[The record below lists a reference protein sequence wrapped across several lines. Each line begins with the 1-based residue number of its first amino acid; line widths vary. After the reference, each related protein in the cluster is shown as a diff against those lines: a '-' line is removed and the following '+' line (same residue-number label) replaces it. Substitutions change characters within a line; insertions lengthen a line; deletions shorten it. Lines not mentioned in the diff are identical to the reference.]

1 MARLQTVPIP
11 YNGDGVNTY
20 NRPDKIQASE
30 MRSTSRNIRLD
41 AEMFRPRKGY
51 TAFADEQ
58 SGNVLVDHIAYYK
71 RKLAANDRLMMFTNN
86 VAYSIDPTSAST
98 WTAITSGA
106 SNLTDTTNVETVN
119 FGDWLFV
126 FNGVDTPL
134 RIEGTTIND
143 DFTKPDSLSSA
154 TFLPAFGEAYNGSLF
169 VAGVPTA
176 PNNVYISKASTAANP
191 EYVYNFS
198 GAATSYGDADVLS
211 FPSRVTAIRKLS
223 TALVVF
229 TVDGAWYIP
238 GLKEFGSS
246 IVFEVQPIAGA
257 EGAVS
262 QKSTV
267 VVEND
272 IYYLTPQKEIRSIRR
287 GFSEDIFL
295 NTTPLSIRIQKFL
308 DEEMDQDQLSKAFGI
323 YNSIE
328 KEYHLY
334 FTQTDSAVNTLRI
347 VGDITKIGQDGVPQW
362 MIDDACPFSS
372 GVVYKGKTY
381 CGSAAKG
388 QVYQVNNGFADDD
401 ESNILATRVSKDFD
415 ASNPL
420 ALKNYRL
427 VEVFGEM
434 TTTTSAAVSVY
445 VDDNLY
451 GTFTINSADI
461 PDATNTV
468 GGIGTESI
476 GDFPIGEEAEE
487 SFDEESQRFEFIKR
501 MPVRALGRK
510 MRIEFTT
517 DGVNQDYRI
526 RHMQYHFIARG
537 KLFNSVVEK

>member
-71 RKLAANDRLMMFTNN
+71 RKLVANDRLMMFTNN

-98 WTAITSGA
+98 WTALTSGA

-134 RIEGTTIND
+134 RIEGTSIND
-143 DFTKPDSLSSA
+143 DFTKPDSLSA
-154 TFLPAFGEAYNGSLF
+154 AAFLPAFGEAYNGSLF

-211 FPSRVTAIRKLS
+211 FPSRVTALRKLS

-434 TTTTSAAVSVY
+434 TTTTSIAVSVY

-461 PDATNTV
+461 PDATNTI

-487 SFDEESQRFEFIKR
+487 SFDEESARFEFIKR